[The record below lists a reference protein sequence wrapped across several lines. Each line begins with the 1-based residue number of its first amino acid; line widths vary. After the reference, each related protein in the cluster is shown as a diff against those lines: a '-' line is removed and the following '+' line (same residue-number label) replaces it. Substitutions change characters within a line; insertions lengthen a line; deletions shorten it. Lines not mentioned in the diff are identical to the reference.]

1 MDFQQQIAMVEQK
14 QRQLLTQA
22 EQARL
27 VRQLGV
33 ERTSLFAQ
41 GFAATLRAV
50 RGRKQELELQEPI
63 PIRPTLESDPPLSDE
78 RDGPIAA

>member
-1 MDFQQQIAMVEQK
+1 MDFQQQMAMVEQK
-14 QRQLLTQA
+14 QQQLLSQA

-41 GFAATLRAV
+41 GYAAALRAI
-50 RGRKQELELQEPI
+50 RGTKQELLEPI

>member
-1 MDFQQQIAMVEQK
+1 MDLQQQMAVVEQK
-14 QRQLLTQA
+14 QQELLAQA

-27 VRQLGV
+27 VRQLGA

-41 GFAATLRAV
+41 RYAAALRAI
-50 RGRKQELELQEPI
+50 RGTKQELREPI
-63 PIRPTLESDPPLSDE
+63 PIRPTLESDPPLSDK